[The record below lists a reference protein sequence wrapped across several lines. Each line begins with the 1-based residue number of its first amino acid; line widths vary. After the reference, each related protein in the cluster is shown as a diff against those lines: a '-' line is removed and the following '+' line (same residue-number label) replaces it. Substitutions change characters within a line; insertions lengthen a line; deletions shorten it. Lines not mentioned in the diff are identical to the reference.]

1 MDLLDSTGQVVRR
14 FTSEPDSLTLADSL
28 KSKAKTDSLAR
39 LGVAPPS
46 VPADSAVTGEGGES
60 EGEEEMDVPKR
71 PRPARVANQQGLN
84 RFVWDLRASDA
95 TDFDGLVMWAAG
107 TRGPVVPPGRYA
119 VRMTAGKEIQT
130 QPLTV
135 VKDPRTT
142 ATPAQLAAQYAFLI
156 EVRDRVSA
164 ANEAVRTIRN
174 VRAQL
179 DERKKTGRRDGGKA
193 GTLDHTG
200 DQLLAQLGVIE
211 ANIYQVKNRSGQDPL
226 NYPIRLN
233 NQIAALSGV
242 AASTEAEPTDQTRAA
257 LQEVSQAL
265 DTELAR
271 LKTLLA
277 RGLPPVNAE
286 LTKRGLPAVVPST
299 AELPHHEV
307 GSE

>member
-1 MDLLDSTGQVVRR
+1 
-14 FTSEPDSLTLADSL
+14 
-28 KSKAKTDSLAR
+28 
-39 LGVAPPS
+39 
-46 VPADSAVTGEGGES
+46 
-60 EGEEEMDVPKR
+60 MDVPKR
-71 PRPARVANQQGLN
+71 PRPARVPNQQGLN
-84 RFVWDLRASDA
+84 RFVWDLRAADA
-95 TDFDGLVMWAAG
+95 TDFDGLVLWAAR
-107 TRGPVVPPGRYA
+107 TRGPVVPPGRYS
-119 VRMTAGKEIQT
+119 VRLSVGKDVQT
-130 QPLTV
+130 QSLTV
-135 VKDPRTT
+135 LKDPRTT
-142 ATPAQLAAQYAFLI
+142 ATPAQLASQYAFLI

-179 DERKKTGRRDGGKA
+179 DERKKAGRRDGGKKGA
-193 GTLDHTG
+193 LGPAG
-200 DQLLAQLGVIE
+200 DQLLAQLGAIE
-211 ANIYQVKNRSGQDPL
+211 SDIYQVKNRSGQDPL

-257 LQEVSQAL
+257 LEELSKAL
-265 DTELAR
+265 DVELGR

-286 LTKRGLPAVVPST
+286 LGRLGLPTIVPST